1 MKKIQVSTVR
11 QTADVEVLFVNA
23 NLISKAI
30 RASIVIE
37 NIIELA
43 KAQGCIIPRYNQE
56 SDENGNPI
64 TDNKGI
70 IKTTPVLD
78 ENNKQVI
85 DYQSVDVSK
94 EDLRDLN
101 EQVMPF
107 LTELTKA
114 FEE

>member
-30 RASIVIE
+30 RASIAIE
-37 NIIELA
+37 NIIKLA
-43 KAQGCIIPRYNQE
+43 KAQGCIIPRYHQE
-56 SDENGNPI
+56 NDENGNPI
-64 TDNKGI
+64 TDDKGI

-78 ENNKQVI
+78 ENNKQII
-85 DYQSVDVSK
+85 DYQRADITE
-94 EDLRDLN
+94 EDLYALN

-107 LTELTKA
+107 LTELTEA
-114 FEE
+114 FEV

>member
-23 NLISKAI
+23 NLISKVI
-30 RASIVIE
+30 RASIAIE

-43 KAQGCIIPRYNQE
+43 KARGCIVPRYYQE
-56 SDENGNPI
+56 EDENGNPI
-64 TDNKGI
+64 TDDKGI

-78 ENNKQVI
+78 ENNKQII
-85 DYQSVDVSK
+85 DYQRADVSK
-94 EDLRDLN
+94 EDLQALN

-107 LTELTKA
+107 LKELTEA
-114 FEE
+114 FEA